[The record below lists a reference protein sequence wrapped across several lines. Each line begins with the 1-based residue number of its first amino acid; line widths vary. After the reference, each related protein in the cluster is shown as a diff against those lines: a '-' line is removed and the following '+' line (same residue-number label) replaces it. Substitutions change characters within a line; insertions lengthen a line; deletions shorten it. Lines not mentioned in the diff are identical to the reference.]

1 MHKRTRSAVP
11 ARLLELE
18 KRFASWRKARVKGE
32 RIPKPLW
39 NSAAKL
45 ARNFGIHQT
54 ARLLK
59 LDYYSLKKHVD
70 AQPASRKNTMQNTSQ
85 PTFIE
90 LPSPPLTVVNECTIE
105 LEDASGASLRM
116 HLKGSDFPDVLA
128 LGRSFWSAD

>member
-11 ARLLELE
+11 ARSLELE
-18 KRFASWRKARVKGE
+18 KRFASWRNARVKGE

-39 NSAAKL
+39 KAAAKL
-45 ARNFGIHQT
+45 ALDFGIHQT

-70 AQPASRKNTMQNTSQ
+70 AQPASRKNTSRTSSQ
-85 PTFIE
+85 TTFIE
-90 LPSPPLTVVNECTIE
+90 LPPPPLTVVNECTIE

>member
-1 MHKRTRSAVP
+1 
-11 ARLLELE
+11 LLELE

-70 AQPASRKNTMQNTSQ
+70 AQPASRKNTLQNTSQ